1 MSHLRE
7 AVFDPVLTANAVED
21 VREGA
26 RVQGPVG
33 ELNAVVGQHGVDPI
47 GQRLQQ
53 VAQELR
59 RLHLACP
66 LLRSQMR
73 KLRRA
78 VDGDKDIQQT
88 LSRSNLGQI
97 PSWQI
102 ASQSVVR
109 QVNAC
114 IHRQAPA
121 GQRM

>member
-1 MSHLRE
+1 MPHLRE
-7 AVFDPVLTANAVED
+7 AVFDPVLTVNAVED

-59 RLHLACP
+59 RLYLACP

-78 VDGDKDIQQT
+78 VNGEKDIQQT

-97 PSWQI
+97 PSRQI
-102 ASQSVVR
+102 ASQSVGR

-121 GQRM
+121 WQRI

>member
-1 MSHLRE
+1 MPYLRE

-59 RLHLACP
+59 RLYLACP
-66 LLRSQMR
+66 RLHAQMR
-73 KLRRA
+73 KPRCA

-102 ASQSVVR
+102 ASQSVGR

>member
-1 MSHLRE
+1 MPYLRE
-7 AVFDPVLTANAVED
+7 AVFDPVLAVNAVED

-26 RVQGPVG
+26 RVQGLVG
-33 ELNAVVGQHGVDPI
+33 EMNAVVGQHGVDPI

-53 VAQELR
+53 VTQELR
-59 RLHLACP
+59 RLHLTCP

-73 KLRRA
+73 KLRPA

-102 ASQSVVR
+102 ASQSVGR

-121 GQRM
+121 GQRI